1 VSAPIIPEAVK
12 PPWYRD
18 VRILRVVAQLAF
30 CIAVV
35 VVGAFL
41 FNNLLQNMQRSD
53 LSTDWNYLR
62 QPAGFRIAGSDFLS
76 GDSNTA
82 AIVVG
87 IKHTLMVAI
96 VGIILATILGIIVGV
111 GRLSKN
117 WLISKIAALYVQSL
131 RNIPVLVTIIFVTVA
146 VVYQLPRL
154 GAPIG
159 DDRLF
164 IVSNRGIWIP
174 WLSADGLASWYWIVI
189 VLAVGAAARTWV
201 WRMAR
206 NAKTGTPDNR
216 VGWSVLVFA
225 AVMIFG
231 YFAMGMP
238 FSISLATRD
247 TQFIVTGGL
256 RLVPEYVGL
265 LVGLT
270 IYTASH
276 IAEIVRGGIMAVPKG
291 QGEAAEALALS
302 SFQRLRFIV
311 LPQALRTMIPP
322 LSNQYLN
329 LTKNTSLAVAIGYA
343 ELTQITTQII
353 SSGRAAPQ
361 NIALLM
367 LIYLLFS
374 LIIAFLANLANR
386 RLQFVG
392 R

>member
-1 VSAPIIPEAVK
+1 MSKLVIPEAVD

-18 VRILRVVAQLAF
+18 VRVLRVVAQIVFLL
-30 CIAVV
+30 VV
-35 VVGAFL
+35 VAVGVFL
-41 FNNLLQNMQRSD
+41 FNNLLRNMQRSD
-53 LSTDWNYLR
+53 LSTDWNYLQ
-62 QPAGFRIAGSDFLS
+62 QPAGFRIAGSDFVS
-76 GDSNTA
+76 GDSNFA
-82 AIVVG
+82 AIFVG
-87 IKHTLMVAI
+87 IKHTLMVAV

-111 GRLSKN
+111 ARLSHN
-117 WLISKIAALYVQSL
+117 WLVSKIAALYVQSL
-131 RNIPVLVTIIFVTVA
+131 RNVPVLVTIIFVTVA
-146 VVYQLPRL
+146 VVYRLPRL
-154 GAPIG
+154 GSPIG
-159 DDRLF
+159 GTQAF

-174 WLSADGLASWYWIVI
+174 WFSSHGFASWYWL
-189 VLAVGAAARTWV
+189 VLAVGVIVAVRTWL

-206 NAKTGTPDNR
+206 NEKTGTPDNR
-216 VGWSVLVFA
+216 GVWSLGAFFVVMVL
-225 AVMIFG
+225 G
-231 YFAMGMP
+231 YFALGSP
-238 FSISLATRD
+238 FDLSLALRES
-247 TQFIVTGGL
+247 QFIVTGGL

-291 QGEAAEALALS
+291 QGEAAQALALS
-302 SFQRLRFIV
+302 AFQRLRFVI

-367 LIYLLFS
+367 LIYLVFS
-374 LIIAFLANLANR
+374 LVIAFIANFANQ

>member
-1 VSAPIIPEAVK
+1 MSKLVIPEAVD

-18 VRILRVVAQLAF
+18 VRVLRVVAQIVFLL
-30 CIAVV
+30 VV
-35 VVGAFL
+35 VAVGVFL
-41 FNNLLQNMQRSD
+41 FNNLLRNMQRSD
-53 LSTDWNYLR
+53 LSTDWNYLQ
-62 QPAGFRIAGSDFLS
+62 QPAGFRIAGSDFVS
-76 GDSNTA
+76 GDSNFA
-82 AIVVG
+82 AIFVG
-87 IKHTLMVAI
+87 IKHTLMVAV

-111 GRLSKN
+111 ARLSHN
-117 WLISKIAALYVQSL
+117 WLVSKIAALYVQSL
-131 RNIPVLVTIIFVTVA
+131 RNVPVLVTIIFVTVA
-146 VVYQLPRL
+146 VVYRLPRL
-154 GAPIG
+154 GSPIG
-159 DDRLF
+159 DTQAF

-174 WLSADGLASWYWIVI
+174 WFSSHGFANWYWLV
-189 VLAVGAAARTWV
+189 VAVGVVVAARTWF
-201 WRMAR
+201 WRVAR
-206 NAKTGTPDNR
+206 NEKTGTPDNR
-216 VGWSVLVFA
+216 GVWSLGAFLVVMVL
-225 AVMIFG
+225 G
-231 YFAMGMP
+231 YFALGSP
-238 FSISLATRD
+238 FDLSLALRES
-247 TQFIVTGGL
+247 QFIVTGGL

-291 QGEAAEALALS
+291 QGEAAQALALS
-302 SFQRLRFIV
+302 AFQRLRFVI

-367 LIYLLFS
+367 LIYLVFS
-374 LIIAFLANLANR
+374 LVIAFIANFANQ